1 MNTPDLSTTYLGLQ
15 LKNPIIVGSSSL
27 TDSVEKIVKIE
38 KMGAAAV
45 VLKSLFEEEIIMEME
60 EQTHSMTNRHFVFP
74 ETMDDM
80 ETIETANILA
90 DYLELISASKK
101 SVAIPVIASIN
112 CMSSQKWTYFAKE
125 IEKAGADALEL
136 NLFFLPSDTR
146 NGEKEIADA
155 TSEIIASVKQ
165 TIKIPVSLKI
175 SAYQSN
181 LIRYTELIDQS
192 GVAGIVLF
200 NRSWLPDIDI
210 NQLVISSGFVLSS
223 PSDLGNTL
231 RWVSILSGRTT
242 CDIAASTG
250 IHDGAGVIK
259 QILAGAQVCQVVSS
273 LYLNDL
279 FQLDKM
285 INDLSKWMV
294 SNEFRSLKEFR
305 GRLSQ
310 SNSGN
315 PAAWERVQFM
325 KHFRN
330 FV

>member
-1 MNTPDLSTTYLGLQ
+1 MNTPDLSTSYLGLP
-15 LKNPIIVGSSSL
+15 LKNPIIIGSSGL
-27 TDSVEKIVKIE
+27 TDSVEKIVKLE

-60 EQTHSMTNRHFVFP
+60 EQTHAMTNRHFIFP
-74 ETMDDM
+74 ETMDYM
-80 ETIETANILA
+80 ESIDTVNILA

-101 SVAIPVIASIN
+101 AVEIPVIASIN
-112 CMSSQKWTYFAKE
+112 CVSSQKWIYFAKE

-136 NLFFLPSDTR
+136 NLFFLPSDSR
-146 NGEKEIADA
+146 RGEKEIAEA
-155 TSEIIASVKQ
+155 TSEIIANVKQ
-165 TIKIPVSLKI
+165 TIKIPISLKI
-175 SAYQSN
+175 SGYQSN
-181 LIRYTELIDQS
+181 LIAYTQNIAEA
-192 GVAGIVLF
+192 GVEGIVLF

-231 RWVSILSGRTT
+231 RWVSILSGRLD
-242 CDIAASTG
+242 CNIAASTG

-259 QILAGAQVCQVVSS
+259 QLLAGARVCQVVSS
-273 LYLNDL
+273 LYINDL
-279 FQLDKM
+279 IQIEKM
-285 INDLSKWMV
+285 ISALSKWMIT
-294 SNEFRSLKEFR
+294 NEFERIDEFR

-310 SNSGN
+310 VNSGN